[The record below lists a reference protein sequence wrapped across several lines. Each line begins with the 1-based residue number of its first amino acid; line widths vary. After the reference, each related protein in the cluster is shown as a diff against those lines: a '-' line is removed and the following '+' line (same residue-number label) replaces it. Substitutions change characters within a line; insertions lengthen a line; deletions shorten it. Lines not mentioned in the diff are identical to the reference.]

1 MEILSARPIR
11 IRKFGARSIL
21 TEFMLLT
28 VVLVS
33 AVLFLSQV
41 TTHEAASRYGILKA
55 SYWDSIPYEM
65 VPINEDGQRTE
76 VGADDWKGDRRL
88 VYEKD
93 RSSPGFADFTFAH
106 KLKGGFYLFV
116 QYASPYLY
124 TILLCGGGLFLFYR
138 RRIRQPLQAMIE
150 AANRVANGD
159 LDFRVGIRSRDEF
172 GRISEAFEQMR
183 AALEQNSRESW
194 RIAEER
200 KRLNA
205 AFSHDL
211 RTPLS
216 VLKGR
221 IDLLADFYPSG
232 NLDREETVSAISALR
247 RNADRLE
254 RYVTSMTSVQK
265 LDDLQPQRREVEL
278 TELVE
283 EMHDIATS
291 LSGAKTITTNEILTG
306 ALILDSGILFRV
318 FENLIANAE
327 RFAAECIQITFHAT
341 PDSFAFIVTDDGP
354 GFTPEALERA
364 TDPYYRGSDKEAD
377 THFGLGLYLCRLLC
391 EKHGGALSVG
401 NAPSGGAEVTARFG
415 SYA

>member
-1 MEILSARPIR
+1 M
-11 IRKFGARSIL
+11 

-33 AVLFLSQV
+33 AVFFLSQV
-41 TTHEAASRYGILKA
+41 TTHEASSRYGILYA
-55 SYWDSIPYEM
+55 SYWDSLPYKVM
-65 VPINEDGQRTE
+65 PVNEEGQRTE
-76 VGADDWKGDRRL
+76 AGADDWNGDRVR
-88 VYEKD
+88 VYENGQS
-93 RSSPGFADFTFAH
+93 RPSFSDFTVAH

-124 TILLCGGGLFLFYR
+124 TILLFGGGLFLFYR
-138 RRIRQPLQAMIE
+138 RRVRQPLQAMIE
-150 AANRVANGD
+150 AADLVAKGD
-159 LDFRVGIRSRDEF
+159 LDFRIAIRSRDEF
-172 GRISEAFEQMR
+172 GRISEAFEKMR
-183 AALEQNSRESW
+183 AALEQSSRESW

-254 RYVTSMTSVQK
+254 LYVASMTSVQK
-265 LDDLQPQRREVEL
+265 LDDLQPGPREIEL
-278 TELVE
+278 TELVGE
-283 EMHDIATS
+283 LHDIATS
-291 LSGAKTITTNEILTG
+291 LSGAKTIATNEILPG
-306 ALILDSGILFRV
+306 VLNLDSGIVFRV

-327 RFAAECIQITFHAT
+327 RFAAESIQITFHTT
-341 PDSFAFIVTDDGP
+341 PHSFAFTVTDDGP
-354 GFTPEALERA
+354 GFTTEALNHA
-364 TDPYYRGSDKEAD
+364 TDPYYRGSDREAD

-391 EKHGGALSVG
+391 EKHGGALTVG
-401 NAPSGGAEVTARFG
+401 NSPSGGAEITARFG
-415 SYA
+415 SYK

>member
-1 MEILSARPIR
+1 MEILNARPAR
-11 IRKFGARSIL
+11 ARKFGARSIL

-28 VVLVS
+28 VVLASV
-33 AVLFLSQV
+33 VIWLSQM
-41 TTHEAASRYGILKA
+41 TTHEASSRYGILTA

-65 VPINEDGQRTE
+65 VPVNEDGKRTE

-88 VYEKD
+88 VYEND
-93 RSSPGFADFTFAH
+93 RSSPVFADFTFAH

-116 QYASPYLY
+116 QYAAPYLY
-124 TILLCGGGLFLFYR
+124 AILLFGGGLFLFYR
-138 RRIRQPLQAMIE
+138 RRVRQPLQAMIE
-150 AANRVANGD
+150 AADRVAKGD
-159 LDFRVGIRSRDEF
+159 LDFRVGIRNRDEF

-183 AALEQNSRESW
+183 AALEQSSRESW
-194 RIAEER
+194 RTAEER

-265 LDDLQPQRREVEL
+265 LDDLQPQPREIEL
-278 TELVE
+278 MELVE
-283 EMHDIATS
+283 ELHDIATS
-291 LSGAKTITTNEILTG
+291 LSGAKTITTNEILPG
-306 ALILDSGILFRV
+306 VLNLDSGIVLRV

-327 RFAAECIQITFHAT
+327 RFADESIQITFHTT
-341 PDSFAFIVTDDGP
+341 PDSFAFTVTDDGP
-354 GFTPEALERA
+354 GFTPEALNHA

-401 NAPSGGAEVTARFG
+401 NSQSGGAEVTARFG
-415 SYA
+415 SYT

>member
-1 MEILSARPIR
+1 
-11 IRKFGARSIL
+11 
-21 TEFMLLT
+21 MLLT

-33 AVLFLSQV
+33 GVVWLSQM
-41 TTHEAASRYGILKA
+41 TTHEASSRYGILKA

-65 VPINEDGQRTE
+65 LPINAEGQPTK
-76 VGADDWKGDRRL
+76 VGADDWSGDRRL
-88 VYEKD
+88 VYEND
-93 RSSPGFADFTFAH
+93 RSSPGFADFTFVH
-106 KLKGGFYLFV
+106 KLKGVFYLFV

-183 AALEQNSRESW
+183 AALEQSNRESW

-265 LDDLQPQRREVEL
+265 LDDLQPQPREIEL
-278 TELVE
+278 TELAE
-283 EMHDIATS
+283 ELQDIAKS
-291 LSGAKTITTNEILTG
+291 LSGAKTITTNEILPG
-306 ALILDSGILFRV
+306 VLNLDSSIVFRV

-327 RFAAECIQITFHAT
+327 RFATESIQITFHTT
-341 PDSFAFIVTDDGP
+341 PDSFAFTITDDGL
-354 GFTPEALERA
+354 GFTPEALKRA

-391 EKHGGALSVG
+391 EKHGGVLSVG
-401 NAPSGGAEVTARFG
+401 NVPSGGAEVTARFG